1 MMDDEFSEE
10 ADAWFKENSGLIVQL
25 IEENYDYF
33 SPEEDEAL
41 GLCNTSMQY
50 WLKKQNI
57 QRAMWETIN
66 TLKILRNIIG

>member
-33 SPEEDEAL
+33 SKEEDKAL
-41 GLCNTSMQY
+41 GLCNDSMRY

-66 TLKILRNIIG
+66 TLKILRNIIE